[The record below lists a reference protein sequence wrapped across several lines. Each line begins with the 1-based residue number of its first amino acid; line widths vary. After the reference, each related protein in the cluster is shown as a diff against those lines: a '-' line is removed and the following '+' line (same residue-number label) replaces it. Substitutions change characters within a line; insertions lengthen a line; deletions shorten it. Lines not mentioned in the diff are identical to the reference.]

1 MNPESI
7 FSFFFTLGFRSG
19 LWSQGKV
26 DYLITEKVCLPVG
39 TYTENTSFLWM
50 EKIYKKETKA
60 EDIKTSTAKIKIL
73 R

>member
-26 DYLITEKVCLPVG
+26 DYLITEKQCACLLGPTLKTLVSYGWRKYIKKKLKQG
-39 TYTENTSFLWM
+39 TSKPAQLKSKY
-50 EKIYKKETKA
+50 
-60 EDIKTSTAKIKIL
+60 
-73 R
+73 